1 MGGRSVAFSS
11 QFCLSCDHHL
21 CLWLRIVRPGHILM
35 FILVASYRRQVATQI
50 RVDCS
55 CLLVHTH
62 THTSKKKKKFAPISR
77 MVVVTRQFVTGE
89 QVLGQEQIA
98 VADVVGMMRSFQ
110 RMSEALINRLDRDE
124 ARAPAPAEVPPR
136 APAVTGSIH
145 RELEKVKFPE
155 FFGAPDGAAAE
166 AWLENMAMCFALRD
180 YTSNMK
186 VRMAVF
192 QLKGSALLWWKTLLP
207 QLNMAVEDV
216 SWELFEER
224 FRERYLSEEFIER
237 QLNEFNALR
246 QGGRTVPEYEARF
259 MELLRYAPHLNTE
272 KLKVNRFVFG
282 LNGSLRAKVRI
293 LMPQT
298 LHDAVQ
304 KALIAEE
311 ELISG
316 GQTRT
321 PSRPAGQGSAGT
333 PQRQTPARHTPGYR
347 GFQRGSTFTTPRRP
361 PPQQRTPYRGPSS
374 SSSVARSSSL
384 DLFSRTDQGF
394 RPVGS
399 HLLLRAP
406 GLLGRRRGVG
416 RVGSHTTSA
425 IVLWRGP
432 ERPDQSDLLQWEIWA
447 RPIGFMQR

>member
-1 MGGRSVAFSS
+1 VWVHVIMVRGHRGGR
-11 QFCLSCDHHL
+11 
-21 CLWLRIVRPGHILM
+21 
-35 FILVASYRRQVATQI
+35 RRGARGGGATPP
-50 RVDCS
+50 V
-55 CLLVHTH
+55 
-62 THTSKKKKKFAPISR
+62 TSTPEGSNP
-77 MVVVTRQFVTGE
+77 QGGE

-110 RMSEALINRLDRDE
+110 RMSEALISQLDRDE
-124 ARAPAPAEVPPR
+124 ARASAFAEVPPR

-155 FFGAPDGAAAE
+155 FFGALDGAAAE
-166 AWLENMAMCFALRD
+166 AWLKNMAMCFALRD

-207 QLNMAVEDV
+207 QLNMAVDDV

-246 QGGRTVPEYEARF
+246 QGGRTVPEYEACF

-282 LNGSLRAKVRI
+282 LIDSLRAKVRI

-311 ELISG
+311 EIISG

-333 PQRQTPARHTPGYR
+333 PQHQTPVRHTPGYR
-347 GFQRGSTFTTPRRP
+347 GFQRGSTFTTPRRL
-361 PPQQRTPYRGPSS
+361 PPQQRDLTEDHNS
-374 SSSVARSSSL
+374 SSSVARSSSSL
-384 DLFSRTDQGF
+384 GLFSRTDQGF

-406 GLLGRRRGVG
+406 GLLGQRRDVG
-416 RVGSHTTSA
+416 HVGSHTTSA
-425 IVLWRGP
+425 TVLWRGP
-432 ERPDQSDLLQWEIWA
+432 EHPDQPDLLQWEIWA

>member
-1 MGGRSVAFSS
+1 MVSEPGSTRDLGFTTAFVVTIDFIILLLIELIVCVQEIMVRGRHGGRRRGARGGGVT
-11 QFCLSCDHHL
+11 
-21 CLWLRIVRPGHILM
+21 PP
-35 FILVASYRRQVATQI
+35 VASMPEGSNPQG
-50 RVDCS
+50 
-55 CLLVHTH
+55 
-62 THTSKKKKKFAPISR
+62 
-77 MVVVTRQFVTGE
+77 GE

-98 VADVVGMMRSFQ
+98 VGDVVGMMRSFQ
-110 RMSEALINRLDRDE
+110 RMSEALISHLDRDE

-207 QLNMAVEDV
+207 QLNMVVEDV

-298 LHDAVQ
+298 LHDVVQ

-321 PSRPAGQGSAGT
+321 PVRPAGQGSSGT
-333 PQRQTPARHTPGYR
+333 PQHQTPARRAPDIAASR
-347 GFQRGSTFTTPRRP
+347 GDPRSLHLDSRRLSSGPLIEDHST
-361 PPQQRTPYRGPSS
+361 SS
-374 SSSVARSSSL
+374 SIARSSSSL
-384 DLFSRTDQGF
+384 GLFSRTDQGF

-399 HLLLRAP
+399 HLLLWVP

-416 RVGSHTTSA
+416 CVGSHTTSA

-432 ERPDQSDLLQWEIWA
+432 ERPDQPDPLPWEMWA